1 MVSDP
6 TFIEDARR
14 ASLELDPLSGDKV
27 TEVVRGIIRTPADVI
42 RRFKEITE

>member
-14 ASLELDPLSGDKV
+14 ARLELDPLSGDKV
-27 TEVVRGIIRTPADVI
+27 TEVVREIISTPPDVI